1 MFRSKTR
8 LVHIKNRVRSCE
20 FLGIIY
26 LEIGQQLSKSEGSHL
41 MLGDDMCRFPGLQDK
56 TKQIKNRAKALK
68 YVGQKAALKTGLSE
82 SDPMDFKT
90 IFRKALSTSDKW

>member
-1 MFRSKTR
+1 
-8 LVHIKNRVRSCE
+8 
-20 FLGIIY
+20 
-26 LEIGQQLSKSEGSHL
+26 

-90 IFRKALSTSDKW
+90 IFRKALRYIRQMVERKIKYASVRKYCTE